1 MEFGFY
7 FKCNGSYWK
16 VLASLV
22 AQMVKKKEK
31 KKICVQCRRPGF
43 NLWIM
48 SGRLLGEANG
58 FYNILAWRFPWT
70 EEPDGLQS
78 IGLQRDG
85 HD

>member
-7 FKCNGSYWK
+7 FICNGSHWK

-22 AQMVKKKEK
+22 AQMVKKK
-31 KKICVQCRRPGF
+31 KKICMQCRIPRF

-58 FYNILAWRFPWT
+58 FYSILAWRFPWT
-70 EEPDGLQS
+70 EESGGLQS